1 RGGERMAM
9 QQFAV
14 ATARPLPVIILA
26 DVSGSMTQDN
36 NIGALNAALKDF
48 LNTLSQESRLNAE
61 IQVSIITFGGLKAE
75 VHVPLTP
82 AWQIN
87 QTNDLVASGGTPMG
101 GAFELAV
108 EMIENKDIIPSRAYK
123 PTIVLISDG
132 IPTDNWEASFDK
144 LKNSDRAQKASRMAM
159 AIGTG
164 ADKNMLKAFVND
176 LEASEVFEAHNTKE
190 IHRFFRA
197 VSMSVSSRSQSNTP
211 NQLPT
216 VDFSKLPDDE
226 LDLSD
231 F

>member
-1 RGGERMAM
+1 MAM

-101 GAFELAV
+101 GAFELVV

-164 ADKNMLKAFVND
+164 ADKNMLKAFIND
-176 LEASEVFEAHNTKE
+176 LEASEVFEAHNAKE

>member
-1 RGGERMAM
+1 MAM

-26 DVSGSMTQDN
+26 DVSGSMLENN

-48 LNTLSQESRLNAE
+48 LSTLSQESRLNAE
-61 IQVSIITFGGLKAE
+61 IHVSIITFGGSKAE

-82 AWQIN
+82 VWQIN
-87 QTNDLVASGGTPMG
+87 QTNDLVAAGGTPMG

-176 LEASEVFEAHNTKE
+176 LEASEVFEAHNAKE

>member
-1 RGGERMAM
+1 MAM

-108 EMIENKDIIPSRAYK
+108 EMIENKEIIPSRAYK

-132 IPTDNWEASFDK
+132 IPTDNWESSFNK
-144 LKNSDRAQKASRMAM
+144 LKYSDRAQKASRMAM

-176 LEASEVFEAHNTKE
+176 LEASEVFEAHNAKE

-216 VDFSKLPDDE
+216 VDFSKIPDDE

>member
-1 RGGERMAM
+1 MAM

-48 LNTLSQESRLNAE
+48 LSTLSKESRLNAE
-61 IQVSIITFGGLKAE
+61 IQVSIITFGGSKAE

-87 QTNDLVASGGTPMG
+87 QTDDLVASGGTPMG
-101 GAFELAV
+101 GAFELAL
-108 EMIENKDIIPSRAYK
+108 EMIENKEIIPSRAYK

-132 IPTDNWEASFDK
+132 IPTDNWESSFNK

-159 AIGTG
+159 AIGAG
-164 ADKNMLKAFVND
+164 ADKHMLKAFVND
-176 LEASEVFEAHNTKE
+176 LEATEVFEAHNAKE
-190 IHRFFRA
+190 IHRFFRV

-211 NQLPT
+211 NQLPA
-216 VDFSKLPDDE
+216 VDFSQLPDDE

>member
-1 RGGERMAM
+1 MAM

-26 DVSGSMTQDN
+26 DVSGSMLENN

-48 LNTLSQESRLNAE
+48 LSTLSQESRLNAE
-61 IQVSIITFGGLKAE
+61 IHVSIITFGGAKAE

-87 QTNDLVASGGTPMG
+87 QTNDLVALGGTPMG

-108 EMIENKDIIPSRAYK
+108 EMIENKEIIPSRAYK

-176 LEASEVFEAHNTKE
+176 LEASEVFEAHNAKE

>member
-1 RGGERMAM
+1 MVM

-48 LNTLSQESRLNAE
+48 LSALSQESRLNAE

-87 QTNDLVASGGTPMG
+87 QTDDLVASGGTPMG
-101 GAFELAV
+101 GAFELAL
-108 EMIENKDIIPSRAYK
+108 EMIENKEIIPSRAYK

-132 IPTDNWEASFDK
+132 IPTDNWESSFNK

-159 AIGTG
+159 AIGAG

-176 LEASEVFEAHNTKE
+176 LEATEVFEAHNAKE
-190 IHRFFRA
+190 IHRFFRV
-197 VSMSVSSRSQSNTP
+197 VSMSVSSRFQSNMP

>member
-1 RGGERMAM
+1 MAM

-14 ATARPLPVIILA
+14 VTARPLPVIILA

-176 LEASEVFEAHNTKE
+176 LEASEVFEAHNAKE

>member
-1 RGGERMAM
+1 MAM

-26 DVSGSMTQDN
+26 DVSGSMLENN

-48 LNTLSQESRLNAE
+48 LSTLSQESRLNAE
-61 IQVSIITFGGLKAE
+61 IHVSIITFGGSKAE

-82 AWQIN
+82 AWKIN
-87 QTNDLVASGGTPMG
+87 QTNDLVAAGGTPMG

-176 LEASEVFEAHNTKE
+176 LEASEVFEAHNAKE

>member
-1 RGGERMAM
+1 MAM

-26 DVSGSMTQDN
+26 DVSGSMLENN

-48 LNTLSQESRLNAE
+48 LSTLSQESRLNAE
-61 IQVSIITFGGLKAE
+61 IHVSIITFGGAKAE

-87 QTNDLVASGGTPMG
+87 QTNDLVALGGTPMG

-108 EMIENKDIIPSRAYK
+108 EMIENKEIIPSRAYK

-132 IPTDNWEASFDK
+132 IPTDNWESSFNK

-176 LEASEVFEAHNTKE
+176 LEASEIFEAHNAKE

>member
-1 RGGERMAM
+1 MVM

-26 DVSGSMTQDN
+26 DVSGSMLENN

-48 LNTLSQESRLNAE
+48 LSTLSQESRLNAE
-61 IQVSIITFGGLKAE
+61 IHVSIITFGGAKAE

-87 QTNDLVASGGTPMG
+87 QTNDLVALGGTPMG

-108 EMIENKDIIPSRAYK
+108 EMIENKEIIPSRAYK

-132 IPTDNWEASFDK
+132 IPTDNWESSFNK

-159 AIGTG
+159 AIGAG

-176 LEASEVFEAHNTKE
+176 LEASEVFEAHNAKE

-197 VSMSVSSRSQSNTP
+197 VSMSVSSRAQSNTP

>member
-1 RGGERMAM
+1 MAM

-26 DVSGSMTQDN
+26 DVSGSMLENN

-48 LNTLSQESRLNAE
+48 LSTLSQESRLNAE
-61 IQVSIITFGGLKAE
+61 IQVSIITFGGSKAE

-176 LEASEVFEAHNTKE
+176 LEASEVFEAHNAKE